1 MDLFGSP
8 SAADTPV
15 TSRGVTSAPGRSRP
29 PLAERMRPR
38 TLDEVLGQERLIGP
52 GGLLRVAVERQE
64 LPSIVFWGPPG
75 CGKTT
80 LARIVARQVGLPFVP
95 FSAVMGGV
103 KQVRAIVAQAD
114 DTLRLHGTPTVLF
127 VDEIHRF
134 NKAQQDAFLPHVEA
148 GTVILIGATTEN
160 PSFELNSALVSR
172 VQVVVLEPLSAAQ
185 VVSLFERALGDPIY
199 GLGRV
204 EAEADAL
211 ERLAQLAQG
220 DVRQALNLL
229 EAACTLARGVA
240 AEAAAQDDDEP
251 SEAPLARLD
260 LPLVEQALRSSTL
273 RYDKGGDQ
281 HYDTISAFIKS
292 LRGSDPD
299 AGLYYLAR
307 MLEGGED
314 ARFIARRMVVFAS
327 EDVGNAD
334 PGALDVAVAV
344 AKAVELVGLHE
355 ARINLAQG
363 VTYLALAPK
372 SNASYAGINAAQQ
385 LVRERG
391 PLPIPL
397 HLRNAPTGLM
407 KELGY
412 GKGYDYAH
420 QNPAGASGQRHLP
433 AELGDVRLYE
443 PTDRGLEQE
452 LGRRL
457 ARLRDRRAEG

>member
-1 MDLFGSP
+1 
-8 SAADTPV
+8 
-15 TSRGVTSAPGRSRP
+15 
-29 PLAERMRPR
+29 
-38 TLDEVLGQERLIGP
+38 
-52 GGLLRVAVERQE
+52 VAVERRE
-64 LPSIVFWGPPG
+64 LPSLVFWGPPG

-80 LARIVARQVGLPFVP
+80 LARIVARAVGLPFVP

-103 KQVRAIVAQAD
+103 KQIREIVTQARD
-114 DTLRLHGTPTVLF
+114 SLRLDGKPTVLF

-148 GTVILIGATTEN
+148 GTVILLGATTEN
-160 PSFELNSALVSR
+160 PSFELNSALLSR
-172 VQVVVLEPLSAAQ
+172 VQVVVLEPLEPAQ
-185 VVSLFERALGDPIY
+185 VVTLFERALGDTSY
-199 GLGRV
+199 GLGQV
-204 EAEADAL
+204 QAEPKAL
-211 ERLAQLAQG
+211 ERLAKLAQG

-229 EAACTLARGVA
+229 EASCILARGA
-240 AEAAAQDDDEP
+240 AGPDGAWLEEAT
-251 SEAPLARLD
+251 
-260 LPLVEQALRSSTL
+260 VEQALQGSTL
-273 RYDKGGDQ
+273 RYDKGGDA
-281 HYDTISAFIKS
+281 HYDTVSAFIKS
-292 LRGSDPD
+292 MRGSDPD

-344 AKAVELVGLHE
+344 ARAVELVGLPE

-372 SNASYAGINAAQQ
+372 SNASYAALNAAQK

-412 GKGYDYAH
+412 AKGYDYAH
-420 QNPAGASGQRHLP
+420 ANPDGESGQRHLP
-433 AELGDVRLYE
+433 PELGDVQLYH

-457 ARLRDRRAEG
+457 ERLRKRRS